1 MTTSGTVGQTVI
13 TTQSLID
20 HGARRSGKFA
30 ESLTVEQVNAS
41 RQNLYYLLSNLA
53 NRGIQFWCVEQ
64 TIIGMKALQYI
75 YDLPVGTVD
84 VRNVLYRKTM
94 RPTGSYTSSAGGTV
108 SNAFDEDTETICTQ
122 TSAGGNIAV
131 QYTVDTYVTMVGLLP
146 GTSSTVN
153 LIIEYSTDGSTWST
167 LKNPGS
173 TVLVNN
179 EWTWFTIEP
188 GVSVEYYRVRAVS
201 GTLVMR
207 EVYFGTTVTDIP
219 MARLNQDDYTNLPNR
234 NFPSNQPL
242 QFWFDRKLDP
252 QVYLWPVPNNSFVQ
266 MVCWRQ
272 RQIQDVG
279 SLKDSIEV
287 PQRWYPA
294 IQAMLA
300 HAMSLELPDV
310 QENRILLLE
319 KYAEKA
325 LYDVEQEERDRS
337 PIYFAPNISYYS
349 R

>member
-1 MTTSGTVGQTVI
+1 MTTSGTVGETVI

-20 HGARRSGKFA
+20 HGARRCGKFA

-64 TIIGMKALQYI
+64 TVVGMKALQYV

-94 RPTGSYTSSAGGTV
+94 RPSGSYTSSAGGTV
-108 SNAFDEDTETICTQ
+108 ANAFDENTDTICTQ
-122 TSAGGNIAV
+122 TSSGGNIAV

-153 LIIEYSTDGSTWST
+153 LIIEYSSDGSTWST

-173 TVLVNN
+173 TVLVDN
-179 EWTWFTIEP
+179 EWTWFIIEP

-266 MVCWRQ
+266 MVFWRQ

-279 SLKDSIEV
+279 ALKDSIEV
-287 PQRWYPA
+287 PQRWFPA

-300 HAMSLELPDV
+300 HSMSLELPDV

-319 KYAEKA
+319 KYAKEA
-325 LYDVEQEERDRS
+325 LYDVEQEERDKS
-337 PIYFAPNISYYS
+337 PIYFAPNISPYT